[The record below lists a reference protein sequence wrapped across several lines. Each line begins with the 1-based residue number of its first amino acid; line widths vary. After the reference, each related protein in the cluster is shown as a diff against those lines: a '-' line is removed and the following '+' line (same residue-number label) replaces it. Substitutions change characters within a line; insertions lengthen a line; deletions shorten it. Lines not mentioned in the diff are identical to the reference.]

1 MVDTDDPKSPLQ
13 QQHAV
18 LVWSSPTCVMEGA
31 LQLRI
36 ENDVEDKSIL
46 SSTSVGSG
54 SGSGELVDM
63 CWSDRDARH
72 VLSAHKN
79 GTIVLWDLKRK
90 EKFSGSGGGIGID
103 SSDDDADD
111 EDEDID

>member
-1 MVDTDDPKSPLQ
+1 MVETNDPKSPQQ

-36 ENDVEDKSIL
+36 ENDVDDKSML
-46 SSTSVGSG
+46 SSSSVGSG

-63 CWSDRDARH
+63 CWSDRDTRH
-72 VLSAHKN
+72 ALSVH
-79 GTIVLWDLKRK
+79 TRMVQLYY
-90 EKFSGSGGGIGID
+90 GI
-103 SSDDDADD
+103 
-111 EDEDID
+111 